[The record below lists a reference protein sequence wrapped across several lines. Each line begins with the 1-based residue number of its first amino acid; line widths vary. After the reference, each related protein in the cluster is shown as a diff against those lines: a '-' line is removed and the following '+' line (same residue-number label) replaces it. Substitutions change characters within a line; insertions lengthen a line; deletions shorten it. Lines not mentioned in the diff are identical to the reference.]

1 MRPYVLDER
10 HAKHVDTRYMTP
22 QQRRAAVRKR
32 RKEVRER
39 RKADRKQLR
48 DEYGF

>member
-1 MRPYVLDER
+1 
-10 HAKHVDTRYMTP
+10 MTP

>member
-10 HAKHVDTRYMTP
+10 HAQHIDTRHMTP
-22 QQRRAAVRKR
+22 QQRRAAVKKR
-32 RKEVRER
+32 RKEVRDR
-39 RKADRKQLR
+39 RKADRKALR

>member
-10 HAKHVDTRYMTP
+10 KAVHVDTRYMSP
-22 QQRRAAVRKR
+22 KARRAAVRKR

>member
-1 MRPYVLDER
+1 
-10 HAKHVDTRYMTP
+10 MTP
-22 QQRRAAVRKR
+22 QQRRAAARKR

-39 RKADRKQLR
+39 RKADRKALR

>member
-1 MRPYVLDER
+1 
-10 HAKHVDTRYMTP
+10 MTP

-39 RKADRKQLR
+39 RKVDRKALR

>member
-1 MRPYVLDER
+1 MRPYVLGDKLAE
-10 HAKHVDTRYMTP
+10 HVDTRYMTP